1 MISRRLIRIKV
12 FKVFFSSIK
21 SESNSFIATEK
32 ELLRSCDKT
41 LELYYFL
48 MSLPYALKKVANE
61 RIEVGLKKYHPTEEE
76 ANPNYRFVNNR
87 VISILENDPDIIP
100 FCQKRGLNWQEH
112 SSFVKKLY
120 TQLLSRD
127 YFVNYMNSLEDSFEN
142 DLKFIISFF
151 ENELEDSSDLETIIE
166 DANLFWTD
174 DLAFVLNVIISKITL
189 LKESSKK
196 VYHPEVF
203 LKDEDRDFALRLLNV
218 SMMRYNEY
226 LDLISQYILN
236 WEVDRLAS
244 TDVILII
251 MGIVEAVAFPNI
263 PIKVT
268 INEYVEIS
276 KYYSTQNSKTFVNG
290 ILDKVLAT
298 LLESGGIEK
307 TGRGLVELSE

>member
-120 TQLLSRD
+120 IQLLSRD

>member
-21 SESNSFIATEK
+21 SESNSFIAAEK

-87 VISILENDPDIIP
+87 VISILEYDPDIIP

-120 TQLLSRD
+120 TQLQSRD
-127 YFVNYMNSLEDSFEN
+127 YFLNYMNSLEDSFEN

-151 ENELEDSSDLETIIE
+151 ENELEDSSELETIIE

-174 DLAFVLNVIISKITL
+174 DLAFVLNVIISKIAL

>member
-21 SESNSFIATEK
+21 SESNSFIAAEK

-76 ANPNYRFVNNR
+76 ANPNYRFVNNS
-87 VISILENDPDIIP
+87 VISILEYDPDIIP

-120 TQLLSRD
+120 TQLQSRD
-127 YFVNYMNSLEDSFEN
+127 YFLNYMNSLEDSFEN
-142 DLKFIISFF
+142 DLRFIISFF
-151 ENELEDSSDLETIIE
+151 ENELEDSSELETIIE

-174 DLAFVLNVIISKITL
+174 DLAFVLNVIISKIAL

-298 LLESGGIEK
+298 LLESGGLEK
-307 TGRGLVELSE
+307 TGRVLVELSE

>member
-21 SESNSFIATEK
+21 SESNSFIAAEK

-87 VISILENDPDIIP
+87 VISILEYDPDIIP

-120 TQLLSRD
+120 TQLQSRD
-127 YFVNYMNSLEDSFEN
+127 YFLNYMNSLEDSFEN
-142 DLKFIISFF
+142 DLRFIISFF
-151 ENELEDSSDLETIIE
+151 ENELEDSSELETIIE

-174 DLAFVLNVIISKITL
+174 DLAFVLNVIISKIAL